1 MGSVFKPK
9 RGPSAAEIAEAN
21 RKAREEAD
29 RKAAEER
36 ANSDREAEARFA
48 ASDERQRQLNRTG
61 KRRLIATPSGY
72 LGVEE
77 QFTGT
82 NRSLLT

>member
-1 MGSVFKPK
+1 MGSIFRPKP
-9 RGPSAAEIAEAN
+9 GPSAAEIAAAN
-21 RKAREEAD
+21 RRAREEAD

-36 ANSDREAEARFA
+36 ANSQREAEARFA
-48 ASDERQRQLNRTG
+48 GSDERKRQLKRTG
-61 KRRLIATPSGY
+61 KRKLIATPSGY

-77 QFTGT
+77 DFIGT